1 LIKIRLQRKGRKKRP
16 VYHIVVADSRSPRD
30 GRIIEQIGRYDN
42 VSEKKEVVIN
52 EDRVMYWLDSGAQ
65 PSDTVRKILRRQGL
79 LYKRHLLKWG
89 KSEEEIEAALQ
100 EWSEYRASKEEKE
113 VSRKAKYKAVLAA
126 EDKEFK
132 EQLKQKAA
140 EAADEL
146 DSESEEIAAE
156 EAVDE
161 VVAEEAVEEV
171 VEEETAEE
179 TSDDADSEEAADE
192 KKADSDEEEGV
203 EAATEIPEEKTAA
216 EQEETEDQDQSDEPE
231 SEAEAQ
237 TEDDDDESEEPEKEV
252 KADSPEE
259 ETEDKEADSAP
270 QQLSTD
276 MTAKEAIDHIKD
288 SSLDDLKGFVPD
300 DEDRVTVQRA
310 WESKQE
316 EE

>member
-42 VSEKKEVVIN
+42 VSENKEVVIN

-79 LYKRHLLKWG
+79 LYKRHLIKWG
-89 KSEEEIEAALQ
+89 KSEEEIEAALK
-100 EWSEYRASKEEKE
+100 EWAEYRASKEDEK
-113 VSRKAKYKAVLAA
+113 VSKKEQQKAVLAA
-126 EDKEFK
+126 EEKEFK
-132 EQLKQKAA
+132 EQLQQKAA
-140 EAADEL
+140 EAAEDMA
-146 DSESEEIAAE
+146 SESEETAAE

-161 VVAEEAVEEV
+161 VVAEEAVDEV

-179 TSDDADSEEAADE
+179 
-192 KKADSDEEEGV
+192 
-203 EAATEIPEEKTAA
+203 
-216 EQEETEDQDQSDEPE
+216 
-231 SEAEAQ
+231 
-237 TEDDDDESEEPEKEV
+237 
-252 KADSPEE
+252 SPEE
-259 ETEDKEADSAP
+259 EPEQPAAEEISDEEAEAAAEERPEEDEEKPEQPAAPDTEEDKDKDEDEDSDETESEEDAADSHEEIEEKEEQPSEAEEDTASAP
-270 QQLSTD
+270 AQLSTD

-288 SSLDDLKGFVPD
+288 TPVDELDGFVPD

>member
-179 TSDDADSEEAADE
+179 TSEDADSKEAADE
-192 KKADSDEEEGV
+192 EKADSDEEEGV
-203 EAATEIPEEKTAA
+203 EAATEIPDEKTAA